1 MKRQRIELKDQYDL
15 NDLMSDMFD
24 EFLQDFQEHER
35 LTRSFDDDDYQDFE
49 MELAFM
55 YTQKGM
61 ALIERYRKRMFKV
74 FSKYWNELD
83 FDIRS
88 SLYVTP

>member
-1 MKRQRIELKDQYDL
+1 MRRQRIELKDQYDL

-24 EFLQDFQEHER
+24 EFLQDFQEREG

>member
-24 EFLQDFQEHER
+24 EFLQDFQEREG
-35 LTRSFDDDDYQDFE
+35 LTRSFDDDDYQDFD

>member
-1 MKRQRIELKDQYDL
+1 MDESLIEKQNGNCANTVLGAVILMKRQRIELKDQYDL

-24 EFLQDFQEHER
+24 EFLQDFQEREG

-61 ALIERYRKRMFKV
+61 ALIER
-74 FSKYWNELD
+74 
-83 FDIRS
+83 
-88 SLYVTP
+88 

>member
-24 EFLQDFQEHER
+24 DFLQDFQEREG
-35 LTRSFDDDDYQDFE
+35 LKRSFNDDDYQVFE
-49 MELAFM
+49 IELAFM
-55 YTQKGM
+55 YTEKGM
-61 ALIERYRKRMFKV
+61 ALIERYRKRMFKI

-83 FDIRS
+83 FDMRS
-88 SLYVTP
+88 GLYVMP

>member
-24 EFLQDFQEHER
+24 EFLQDFQEREG

-49 MELAFM
+49 LELAFM

>member
-15 NDLMSDMFD
+15 NDLISDMFD
-24 EFLQDFQEHER
+24 EFLQDFQEREG

>member
-1 MKRQRIELKDQYDL
+1 MKRQRTELKDQYDL

-24 EFLQDFQEHER
+24 EFLQDFQEREG
-35 LTRSFDDDDYQDFE
+35 LTRSFDEDDYQDFE

-61 ALIERYRKRMFKV
+61 ALIERYRKRMFKI

-83 FDIRS
+83 FDMRS
-88 SLYVTP
+88 HLYVTP

>member
-1 MKRQRIELKDQYDL
+1 MKRQKIELKDQYDL

-24 EFLQDFQEHER
+24 EFLQDFQEREG

>member
-24 EFLQDFQEHER
+24 EFLQDFQEREG

-61 ALIERYRKRMFKV
+61 ALIERNRKRMFKV

>member
-24 EFLQDFQEHER
+24 EFLQDFQEHEG

>member
-15 NDLMSDMFD
+15 NDLMSDMFY
-24 EFLQDFQEHER
+24 EFLQDFQEREG
-35 LTRSFDDDDYQDFE
+35 LARSFDDDDYQDFE

>member
-24 EFLQDFQEHER
+24 EFLQDFQEREG
-35 LTRSFDDDDYQDFE
+35 LTRLFDDDDCQDFE

-61 ALIERYRKRMFKV
+61 TLIERYRKRMFKI
-74 FSKYWNELD
+74 FSKYWNGLD
-83 FDIRS
+83 FDMRS
-88 SLYVTP
+88 GLYVTP

>member
-24 EFLQDFQEHER
+24 EFLQDFQEREG
-35 LTRSFDDDDYQDFE
+35 LTRSFYDDDYQDFE

-74 FSKYWNELD
+74 FSMYWNELD

>member
-24 EFLQDFQEHER
+24 EFLQDFQEREG

>member
-24 EFLQDFQEHER
+24 EFLQDFQEREG

-61 ALIERYRKRMFKV
+61 VLIERYRKRMFKI

-83 FDIRS
+83 FDMRS
-88 SLYVTP
+88 GLYVTP

>member
-24 EFLQDFQEHER
+24 EFLQDFQEREG
-35 LTRSFDDDDYQDFE
+35 LARSFDDDDYQDFE

>member
-24 EFLQDFQEHER
+24 EFLQDFQEREG
-35 LTRSFDDDDYQDFE
+35 LTRSFDDDDYQVFE

-61 ALIERYRKRMFKV
+61 ALIERYRKRMFKE